1 MRNRGNRKHGLSAR
15 NQHEIHENDYVLRKM
30 CTLGDFFY
38 IIRQKLLHY
47 QVVSLLHY
55 RVMLLHY
62 QAVITLSADF
72 ITLSGSY
79 YINRRLLHYRL

>member
-1 MRNRGNRKHGLSAR
+1 MYVITLSGESYYIIR
-15 NQHEIHENDYVLRKM
+15 QKVLHYQAKII
-30 CTLGDFFY
+30 TLSGEGYY

-47 QVVSLLHY
+47 EAASVLHF

-62 QAVITLSADF
+62 QAVITLAGGF
-72 ITLSGSY
+72 NTLSDSY